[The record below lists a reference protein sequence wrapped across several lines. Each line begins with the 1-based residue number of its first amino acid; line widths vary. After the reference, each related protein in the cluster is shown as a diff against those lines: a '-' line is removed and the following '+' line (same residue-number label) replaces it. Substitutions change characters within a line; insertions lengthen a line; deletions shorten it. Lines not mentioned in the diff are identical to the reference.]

1 MKTTGN
7 ENLGSCT
14 EEFLV
19 AGPQPLDV
27 VHVTIKK
34 GMKLTRGT
42 ILALDENAKCV
53 SLGTAKVSEETKE
66 PTAAYILAED
76 VDATEADTTAEAYRS
91 GNFIKDSLKCAS
103 SYEITEADIQELRKC
118 GIVLEN
124 GIN

>member
-1 MKTTGN
+1 MNTTGN
-7 ENLGSCT
+7 ENLGACT

-27 VHVTIKK
+27 VHVTIKA

-42 ILALDENAKCV
+42 ILALDENGKCV
-53 SLGTAKVSEETKE
+53 SLGTAKASGETKE

-76 VDATEADTTAEAYRS
+76 VDASKDDATAEAYRS
-91 GNFIKDSLKCAS
+91 GNFIKESLTCAA
-103 SYEITEADIQELRKC
+103 EHELTEAEIQELRKC

-124 GIN
+124 GMN